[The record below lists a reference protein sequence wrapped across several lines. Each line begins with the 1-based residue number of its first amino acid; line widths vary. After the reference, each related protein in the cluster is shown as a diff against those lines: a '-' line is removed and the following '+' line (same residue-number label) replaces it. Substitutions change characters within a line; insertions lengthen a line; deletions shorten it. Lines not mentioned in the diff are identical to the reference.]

1 MLKVALTGSI
11 ACGKSKVTEFLR
23 EAGIGTVDA
32 DDIVHELVPEEERR
46 RLAKTVFADPVA
58 LKALEAKLHP
68 EVKRR
73 IGEFFRTVG
82 GDIAVAV
89 IPLLFEA
96 RWDGDYDIICTVVAP
111 EQEQIRRMTENR
123 GYSRDEAENRM
134 ARQMPQSEK
143 ASRSHY
149 VITNDA
155 SVEELRRETARFV
168 GWLKEKAR
176 EKARDRKSGDG
187 NHGRRF

>member
-11 ACGKSKVTEFLR
+11 ACGKSKVAGFLR
-23 EAGIGTVDA
+23 EAGIATVDA
-32 DDIVHELVPEEERR
+32 DDIVHELVPEDERR
-46 RLAKTVFADPVA
+46 RLAKTVFSDPAA

-73 IGEFFRTVG
+73 IGEFFSAVE
-82 GDIAVAV
+82 GDVAVAV
-89 IPLLFEA
+89 VPLLFEA

-111 EQEQIRRMTENR
+111 EPEQIRRMTENR
-123 GYSRDEAENRM
+123 GYTRDEARNRM
-134 ARQMPQSEK
+134 ARQLPQSDK

-155 SVEELRRETARFV
+155 SVDDLRRETARFA
-168 GWLKEKAR
+168 GWLKEKAH
-176 EKARDRKSGDG
+176 EKARA
-187 NHGRRF
+187 